1 MDVLASVT
9 QPTSNQDQNQY
20 QIFFFMHKYSKP
32 KKDCIQSTE
41 FHGMMKLFKL
51 EKIFKIIRLYY
62 KPNTAKTH

>member
-1 MDVLASVT
+1 
-9 QPTSNQDQNQY
+9 
-20 QIFFFMHKYSKP
+20 MHKYSKP